1 MLIDLLFQKP
11 VKMYLYQSLNMT
23 NITSIIIL
31 MLPIII
37 FLLNTIFNSM
47 KPRKAVY
54 LVNHASFKPKKS
66 QQMSRQKSIS
76 MIKPLGPN
84 FTDETAKL
92 LKKMVLTSGFGD
104 ATYAPEAYMTIPH
117 DFSLDNAR
125 KEAEAAIFTTIE
137 AVLANTGVKAKDI
150 GVLVV
155 NCSIFNPVP
164 SLTSM
169 VVNKFKLKE
178 NVKSFSLS
186 GMGCSAGLA
195 AIDLAHDLLQVYK
208 DTYAMI
214 VSTEILTQAM
224 YFGNEPSKQPINCLF
239 RVGGSAIL
247 LSNNSSDRHVSKY
260 QLVHSVR
267 TNTSSSNSS
276 YKCIHLEEDSIGL
289 RGVNL
294 TKDLLVEA
302 RTAIKANLSAL
313 GYSILPLSEKI
324 MFCFDYLMN
333 RVRLSK
339 KSSEPRGVP
348 NFGRVIEHF
357 VCHVGGKIVID
368 ALEKTVKLD
377 VEPARMTLHRFG
389 NTSSSSVWYGL
400 AYIEAKRKVKK
411 SDRVWQVAFG
421 SGFKCNSVIWRA
433 LKEVDPDM
441 DNPWNED
448 IHLYPI
454 KEDFQAYPYAFEQPK

>member
-1 MLIDLLFQKP
+1 
-11 VKMYLYQSLNMT
+11 
-23 NITSIIIL
+23 
-31 MLPIII
+31 
-37 FLLNTIFNSM
+37 
-47 KPRKAVY
+47 
-54 LVNHASFKPKKS
+54 
-66 QQMSRQKSIS
+66 
-76 MIKPLGPN
+76 
-84 FTDETAKL
+84 
-92 LKKMVLTSGFGD
+92 MVLTSGFGD
-104 ATYAPEAYMTIPH
+104 ATYAPKTYLTITP

-125 KEAEAAIFTTIE
+125 NEAEAAIFTTME
-137 AVLANTGVKAKDI
+137 SVLANTGVKAEEI

-169 VVNKFKLKE
+169 IVNRFKLKE
-178 NVKSFSLS
+178 DVKSFSLS

-195 AIDLAHDLLQVYK
+195 AIDLAHHLLQVYK

-214 VSTEILTQAM
+214 VSTETLTQAM

-247 LSNNSSDRHVSKY
+247 LSNHSSDRHVSKY

-267 TNTSSSNSS
+267 TNTSSSSSS
-276 YKCIHLEEDSIGL
+276 YKCIHLEEDSLGL

-302 RTAIKANLSAL
+302 KNAIKANLTIL
-313 GYSILPLSEKI
+313 GYSILPLSDII
-324 MFCFDYLMN
+324 MFCLDYFTD
-333 RVRLSK
+333 RVMLSK
-339 KSSEPRGVP
+339 KSSEPRAP
-348 NFGRVIEHF
+348 NFGRVIDHF
-357 VCHVGGKIVID
+357 VCHVGGKVVID
-368 ALEKTVKLD
+368 ALERTVKLD

-400 AYIEAKRKVKK
+400 AYTEAKRKVKK
-411 SDRVWQVAFG
+411 GDRVWQVAFG
-421 SGFKCNSVIWRA
+421 SGFKCISVIWRA
-433 LKEVDPDM
+433 LKEVDPDI

-454 KEDFQAYPYAFEQPK
+454 KEDFQAYPFAFEQPK